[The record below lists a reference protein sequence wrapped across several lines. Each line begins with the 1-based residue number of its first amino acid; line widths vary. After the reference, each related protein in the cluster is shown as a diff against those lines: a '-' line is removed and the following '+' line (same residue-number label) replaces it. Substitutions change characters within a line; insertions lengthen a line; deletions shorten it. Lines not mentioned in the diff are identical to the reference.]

1 MLVQSSTFIKWVIFS
16 FVSRTNPSKH
26 RTHSK
31 FGLRSETS
39 IGSGNGIY
47 QLTNKNSKTRIA
59 SNHEPDDPF
68 EIPILGPLL
77 DIQKP
82 VIVGDSIWLH
92 PTPLQWQAVEASVSA
107 QHGGTIR
114 NWKSGT
120 VSEVDEVQTIH
131 LATISKSPLV
141 AILHRAGT
149 EYATVAAIEG
159 LVTKTE
165 GPIDTNDAESFR
177 ESLANLCSPYYS
189 DLSKIRLKAIG
200 RAKVSHFS
208 TKFLTDGDSFNDQ
221 NYEKHDEAEGTERT
235 KSEPSPLLVA
245 RMELL
250 FDSNEEGKKP
260 SSPVHALNRLSTFA
274 QRIRFLHRDRQRIVK
289 GLQAAQSRLEMAM
302 NEWEDWDGI
311 GAINNDV
318 FERSSTMKNTESN
331 SSDEQDLLNRFLEDY
346 NADESTP
353 SAPSHP
359 ILLSPRA
366 ARCIDLDNYGLGSR
380 SSAFASLN
388 SASSVLAESLRNYFS
403 PSRIQSE
410 EFEYE
415 AFSWCALQ
423 SLEPYLTSEEID
435 EALFKCTS
443 TCSRLELIYQ
453 AMVRHKVDLGE
464 LAQAKIT
471 ELRNCGEECDL
482 F

>member
-1 MLVQSSTFIKWVIFS
+1 MLVQSLILIKWAIFS
-16 FVSRTNPSKH
+16 FVSRSHQSKH
-26 RTHSK
+26 LTYSK
-31 FGLRSETS
+31 LGLRSETGT
-39 IGSGNGIY
+39 GSGYGIQ
-47 QLTNKNSKTRIA
+47 QLAKRRSKTRIA
-59 SNHEPDDPF
+59 SNNEPNDPF

-120 VSEVDEVQTIH
+120 VSEVDEVETIH

-141 AILHRAGT
+141 AILHRGGT
-149 EYATVAAIEG
+149 EYATLAAIEG

-189 DLSKIRLKAIG
+189 DRSKIRLIAVG

-221 NYEKHDEAEGTERT
+221 NYKKHEVEGTEST

-274 QRIRFLHRDRQRIVK
+274 QRIRFLHGDRQRIVK

-311 GAINNDV
+311 GSINNNV
-318 FERSSTMKNTESN
+318 FERSSPEKQTEST
-331 SSDEQDLLNRFLEDY
+331 SSNEQDVLDRFLKHY

-353 SAPSHP
+353 LAPSHP
-359 ILLSPRA
+359 VLLSPRA

-388 SASSVLAESLRNYFS
+388 SASTVLAESLRNYFS
-403 PSRIQSE
+403 PSRIESE

-415 AFSWCALQ
+415 VFSWSALQ
-423 SLEPYLTSEEID
+423 SLQPYLTSEEID
-435 EALFKCTS
+435 EALFKCTC

-453 AMVRHKVDLGE
+453 AMIRHKVDLDE